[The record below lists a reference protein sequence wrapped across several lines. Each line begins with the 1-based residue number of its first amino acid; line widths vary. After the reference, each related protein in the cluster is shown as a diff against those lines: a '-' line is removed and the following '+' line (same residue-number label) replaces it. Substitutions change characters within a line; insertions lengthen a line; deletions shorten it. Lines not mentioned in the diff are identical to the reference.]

1 MSWSNKFNI
10 DHVREAASEWKVPRE
25 PVPPEL
31 LRETA
36 KGGRCA
42 PHFIQPGEK
51 LGELTAIE
59 VVGRSRDGSNIWIC
73 KCSCGGEVLRASNLL
88 IQAVREGR
96 KPCCRKCL
104 EELSGGRFAVRR
116 KALHEAF
123 RKQYVDYRTL
133 WTSSQTSMLM
143 AGIRNDLEAE
153 FGPMGED
160 DNDLQIP
167 LHWAVGWP
175 YSMADIV
182 VESNRRARRGDA
194 DGDGAADRDVTE
206 RKRDELAA
214 ELMQALDS
222 GDAERI
228 DEANAAVTSAEIA
241 ADRITRKSPRYEPA
255 TYVPEAWAPYD
266 GLRVCRCLNCRQRI
280 AWRFSFGEQV
290 CNTECGRLF
299 KAQVE
304 RKLVEKRRRDR
315 LRELTE
321 EEHKREERSRKAREA
336 QKMSAAVQKQRREER
351 EEEYLK
357 RKVEFR
363 EHLREARGVSAAE
376 AVAKAKR
383 EGAQLAVLV
392 PIDGLVLGQFVDR
405 VQRQIKEE
413 HGIETYYQKT
423 VTVRGRTVVQFEDN
437 ELKPVYVIMLGV
449 TDWDWVLG
457 ATSPGQAVDYWLTQR
472 VVNGGRL

>member
-1 MSWSNKFNI
+1 MSWPNKFNI

-73 KCSCGGEVLRASNLL
+73 KCSCGGELLRASNLL

-116 KALHEAF
+116 EALHEAF

-153 FGPMGED
+153 FGPTGED
-160 DNDLQIP
+160 DDDLQIP

-241 ADRITRKSPRYEPA
+241 VERITRKSPRYEPPR
-255 TYVPEAWAPYD
+255 YVPKPEPPYE
-266 GLRVCRCLNCRQRI
+266 GLRVCHCLNCRQRI
-280 AWRFSFGEQV
+280 AWKVSFGERV
-290 CNTECGRLF
+290 CNAECGRRRLARLQE
-299 KAQVE
+299 KAARE
-304 RKLVEKRRRDR
+304 RRREWAEKE
-315 LRELTE
+315 RE
-321 EEHKREERSRKAREA
+321 REEKAHKAREA
-336 QKMSAAVQKQRREER
+336 SLKRAAVEQMEAQKRSEVARKREE
-351 EEEYLK
+351 K
-357 RKVEFR
+357 
-363 EHLREARGVSAAE
+363 
-376 AVAKAKR
+376 KR
-383 EGAQLAVLV
+383 ELAVLV